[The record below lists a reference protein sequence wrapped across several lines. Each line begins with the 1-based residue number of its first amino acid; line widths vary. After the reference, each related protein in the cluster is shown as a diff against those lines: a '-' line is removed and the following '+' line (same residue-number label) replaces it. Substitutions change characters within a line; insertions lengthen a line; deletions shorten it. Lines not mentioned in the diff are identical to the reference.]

1 MPEILHLTQPIITSV
16 ATLNLSV
23 HKLLQVVVHYVGV
36 EDAATGTGRNSAT
49 HGALQVVVNYVG
61 VEDAATG
68 TGRNSATHGVLFSF
82 DHPFLNLHCNVTS
95 LWM

>member
-49 HGALQVVVNYVG
+49 HG
-61 VEDAATG
+61 
-68 TGRNSATHGVLFSF
+68 VLFNF
-82 DHPFLNLHCNVTS
+82 VHPFLNLHCNVTS
-95 LWM
+95 TRM